1 MYAISVTGNPGRV
14 TMISPEEDKLA
25 SQILVASLPE
35 GYAIGDLWYIDSAV
49 VKTGDLTS
57 AQKAA
62 LGLADV
68 EDDEEE
74 TTAPGTGYEFGIV
87 QNGIA
92 IGDPVGEEEA
102 ETPAADDSSL
112 AGVTGGGVL
121 VNITM
126 NAQGWSLDSETGKYT
141 RAISSSYITNST
153 ALYVTG
159 VNRQALN
166 AHIYWHAETGLIA
179 FETAAVPGGTVT
191 INGVLSDTGDEWTA
205 SGVIEC
211 WPGAGLVSKRFRQS
225 LNAANWSVSLAARGN
240 EGDTKTILTG
250 VGFANANL
258 LFATPEWTGNT
269 HVVIPSVWVHDD
281 YQRLCYTLTN
291 LSDEQVTVTEV
302 ALRLLYSG
310 TVSNLTEEAEDSAAL
325 SGYIS
330 EIDID
335 ELE

>member
-1 MYAISVTGNPGRV
+1 MYAISVEAIPGRV
-14 TMISPEEDKLA
+14 TMISPAEDKLA
-25 SQILVASLPE
+25 SQILVDSLPA
-35 GYAIGDLWYIDSAV
+35 GYALGDIWYIGGAV
-49 VKTGDLTS
+49 VKTEDLT
-57 AQKAA
+57 AEQKTA
-62 LGLADV
+62 LGLVDV
-68 EDDEEE
+68 EEDETE
-74 TTAPGTGYEFGIV
+74 TTLPSGYEFNDAT
-87 QNGIA
+87 NGIS
-92 IGDPVGEEEA
+92 IGDTPSESEEEA
-102 ETPAADDSSL
+102 DTGDDSSL
-112 AGVTGGGVL
+112 AGIGGAGVL

-126 NAQGWSLDSETGKYT
+126 NQAGWSVDSETGKYVH
-141 RAISSSYITNST
+141 AIASSHITNST
-153 ALYVTG
+153 VLYVTG
-159 VNRQALN
+159 VNRQMLN
-166 AHIYWHAETGLIA
+166 AHIYWKASAGLIT
-179 FETAAVPGGTVT
+179 FETALLPSGAIQIT
-191 INGVLSDTGDEWTA
+191 GVLSETGDEWTA

-225 LNAANWSVSLAARGN
+225 LNAANWSVSLAARGT

-291 LSDEQVTVTEV
+291 LSDEQVTITEV
-302 ALRLLYSG
+302 ALRLLFSG
-310 TVSNLTEEAEDSAAL
+310 TVSNLTEEAQDSSAL

>member
-1 MYAISVTGNPGRV
+1 MQNELDGYNSMEAQRDDDGQEERKEQSPMPETLSSVPVTPCGEDAQAPGDGNEKEEES
-14 TMISPEEDKLA
+14 SPEEGSPDADQGKE
-25 SQILVASLPE
+25 LVRTELSPDE
-35 GYAIGDLWYIDSAV
+35 RGDAEQDSP
-49 VKTGDLTS
+49 LS
-57 AQKAA
+57 
-62 LGLADV
+62 
-68 EDDEEE
+68 E
-74 TTAPGTGYEFGIV
+74 
-87 QNGIA
+87 
-92 IGDPVGEEEA
+92 EEEA
-102 ETPAADDSSL
+102 ETPTADDSSL

-126 NAQGWSLDSETGKYT
+126 NTSGWSLDAETGKYT

-166 AHIYWHAETGLIA
+166 AHIYWHAENGLIA

-205 SGVIEC
+205 AGVIEC
-211 WPGAGLVSKRFRQS
+211 WPGAGLVSKRFRQA

-250 VGFANANL
+250 VGFANAQL

-291 LSDEQVTVTEV
+291 LSDEQVTITEV